1 MTLTRRI
8 LILELADEPRLPLRI
23 IYQLITPTCKR
34 QEIGGIVLSDS
45 AVVDHNQ
52 LGIPIEYKIGR
63 IHGGSSST
71 AAHPLSP
78 FQGVLLGVQG
88 ALIDNTQCQPWD

>member
-1 MTLTRRI
+1 MTLTQRI
-8 LILELADEPRLPLRI
+8 LMMGLVEGQGSPPLV
-23 IYQLITPTCKR
+23 IYQLITPTCER
-34 QEIGGIVLSDS
+34 QGICSIVLTDS